1 MTGGLQWIKRK
12 LSYLQLAKL
21 FESNVKTIGKYINNA
36 LKEKLQDQPTTVAN
50 FAIVQKEGE
59 RAVVRQVVHYN
70 LDVARA
76 YSISR
81 GICLKGIAR

>member
-1 MTGGLQWIKRK
+1 MDKKEII
-12 LSYLQLAKL
+12 L
-21 FESNVKTIGKYINNA
+21 FTASRIIESNVKTIGKYINNA
-36 LKEKLQDQPTTVAN
+36 LKEKLQDQPTTVTN
-50 FAIVQKEGE
+50 FVIVQKEGE

-81 GICLKGIAR
+81 GICLKEIAR